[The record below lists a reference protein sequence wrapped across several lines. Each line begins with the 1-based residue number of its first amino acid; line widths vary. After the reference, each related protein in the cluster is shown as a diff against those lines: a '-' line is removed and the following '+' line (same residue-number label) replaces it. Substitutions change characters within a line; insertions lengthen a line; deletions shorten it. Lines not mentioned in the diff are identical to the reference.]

1 VNDEEEALGL
11 DISQHAEAA
20 YGETWF
26 LKLISKI
33 ISFFKKRYNGLIR
46 FYHIV
51 FILSH
56 WFLFDA
62 NKFIKKV

>member
-1 VNDEEEALGL
+1 L

-26 LKLISKI
+26 CNQLQKSVLSLKT
-33 ISFFKKRYNGLIR
+33 RCNNGLIR

-51 FILSH
+51 FILSY
-56 WFLFDA
+56 
-62 NKFIKKV
+62 